1 MELMKKSLQE
11 MSLYSEQSELVAI
24 KVGNSTVN
32 FAFFKTPQS
41 SEFHLVSFDTREI
54 LNCDFA
60 NLTSFFSPHKKLD
73 CIVCS
78 VVPVLTEK
86 LSYFR
91 KLFNKMIFINSK
103 TPTGLTLK
111 IRNPESFGVDRLA
124 ATVAAYELLKKN
136 IAVVDAGTATTITVV
151 TKEGEILGGA
161 IMPGVGTMNYCL
173 HEKTASLPLVDL
185 EKDAEPLGMDTHSA
199 ILSGIV
205 LGTVH
210 AIEGIIGDIERKIN
224 LNLEVVIT
232 GGYCEILSK
241 YVHKRHLL
249 NKHLVIEGMRLIYL
263 KNIKN

>member
-1 MELMKKSLQE
+1 
-11 MSLYSEQSELVAI
+11 
-24 KVGNSTVN
+24 
-32 FAFFKTPQS
+32 
-41 SEFHLVSFDTREI
+41 
-54 LNCDFA
+54 
-60 NLTSFFSPHKKLD
+60 
-73 CIVCS
+73 
-78 VVPVLTEK
+78 
-86 LSYFR
+86 
-91 KLFNKMIFINSK
+91 MIFINSK

-263 KNIKN
+263 KKT